1 MVRIVNALKADIL
14 FQFKQGFYFIY
25 IVISVFYLI
34 ILSQLSP
41 EIIQL
46 ILPIIL
52 YIDPSILGLFF
63 IGDILLLEKE
73 QGISP

>member
-1 MVRIVNALKADIL
+1 MGRIINALKADVL

-34 ILSQLSP
+34 VLSQLSP
-41 EIIQL
+41 SVIKY
-46 ILPIIL
+46 ILPILL

-63 IGDILLLEKE
+63 IGGKNSQCLVYK
-73 QGISP
+73 